1 MDPRQLLRRDVEV
14 DSSYVCL
21 NLKARNDQTLT
32 IRDEV
37 YKKLVSVK
45 DPDESFSD
53 LLTRLVEGGSSVD
66 SLRRLRGSVI
76 FTDKQKMIKE
86 ISVFRSET
94 RD

>member
-1 MDPRQLLRRDVEV
+1 MFKHEPT
-14 DSSYVCL
+14 
-21 NLKARNDQTLT
+21 NMTKTLT

-53 LLTRLVEGGSSVD
+53 LFTRLVEGGSSAAA
-66 SLRRLRGSVI
+66 LRRLRGSVVFI
-76 FTDKQKMIKE
+76 DKQKMVKE
-86 ISVFRSET
+86 ISLRRAEV

>member
-1 MDPRQLLRRDVEV
+1 MT
-14 DSSYVCL
+14 
-21 NLKARNDQTLT
+21 KTLT

-53 LLTRLVEGGSSVD
+53 LFTRLVEGGSSAD
-66 SLRRLRGSVI
+66 ALRRLRGSVVFI
-76 FTDKQKMIKE
+76 DKQKMVKE
-86 ISVFRSET
+86 ISLRRAEV